1 MRRSGG
7 HGSYRQHY
15 TSLKLARKSMRLR
28 GRTYVFAVVLLLII
42 HGAGRAQENLAQPPA
57 QSQTKRMQQVDA
69 LKEFREDFIRASEDH
84 KASLQKLL
92 ALYES
97 SAQKLTERAA
107 NWKELLAD
115 SLITRQE
122 YEATT
127 SDITAAQAKVDE
139 VRQQIAL
146 AEMMIAEA
154 RRQPQ
159 PDVPRNDDVATLPQI
174 SPSWTTGNAGIDALI
189 RQNGARYGVDAYLIY
204 CVMQQESRFSPIALS
219 GKGAQGLMQLMP
231 GTAAR
236 YGVLNVS
243 DPAQNI
249 MGGTRYLKDL
259 LQLFHGRVDLA
270 LAGYNAG
277 ENAVLRYGQTIP
289 PYKETKDYVRL
300 ISRRYYRR
308 PNPEPAPEKPAGVP
322 HN

>member
-1 MRRSGG
+1 
-7 HGSYRQHY
+7 
-15 TSLKLARKSMRLR
+15 MRLR
-28 GRTYVFAVVLLLII
+28 GRTYVFAVLLLLTI

-84 KASLQKLL
+84 KASLHKLL

-97 SAQKLTERAA
+97 NAQKLTERAA

-115 SLITRQE
+115 GLITRQE

-127 SDITAAQAKVDE
+127 GDITAAQAKVAE

-146 AEMMIAEA
+146 AEMMIAESK
-154 RRQPQ
+154 RPPQ
-159 PDVPRNDDVATLPQI
+159 PDALRNADMGVRAQN
-174 SPSWTTGNAGIDALI
+174 SPAWTTGNAGLDALI
-189 RQNGARYGVDAYLIY
+189 RQNGARYGVDPYLIY
-204 CVMQQESRFSPIALS
+204 CVIQQESRFSPIALS

-236 YGVLNVS
+236 YGVLNAN

-259 LQLFHGRVDLA
+259 LLLFHGRVDLA

-277 ENAVLRYGQTIP
+277 EGAVLRYGQTIP

-300 ISRRYYRR
+300 ISRRYFQR
-308 PNPEPAPEKPAGVP
+308 PNPAPASEKPAVAP
-322 HN
+322 RN